1 MATKTILINITLI
14 LQIEE
19 VVLEAILHKIR
30 DTIKKVPI
38 IIVWKWTVSKA
49 QMRAKNLDRRR
60 KKDAVPG

>member
-1 MATKTILINITLI
+1 MLK
-14 LQIEE
+14 
-19 VVLEAILHKIR
+19 AILHKIR